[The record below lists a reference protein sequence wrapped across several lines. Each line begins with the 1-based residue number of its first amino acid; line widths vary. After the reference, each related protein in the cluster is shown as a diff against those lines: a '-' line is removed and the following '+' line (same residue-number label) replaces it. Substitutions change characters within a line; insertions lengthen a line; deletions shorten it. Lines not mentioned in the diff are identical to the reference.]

1 MKAWARVLEELS
13 RDWGH
18 ELLRD
23 ARTLTGDDS
32 AAEAVVEAALVAVFS
47 RQVPP
52 PKVDDA
58 RVAMNAALRHAAVR
72 QLQSDAPAD
81 PDDPLAVLTP
91 RERAVLAMR
100 YVDGVAVP
108 VIARESGLREESV
121 RDALTSAIERLEG
134 SEIAWGLSVEDA
146 LHGGSIAHE
155 DTSVG
160 DAR

>member
-1 MKAWARVLEELS
+1 MKAWVRALEELS

-47 RQVPP
+47 RQAPP
-52 PKVDDA
+52 ATMDDA
-58 RVAMNAALRHAAVR
+58 RVAMSAALRHAAVR
-72 QLQSDAPAD
+72 RVPGDAPTD
-81 PDDPLAVLTP
+81 PDDPFAVLTP

-100 YVDGVAVP
+100 YVDGWAVP
-108 VIARESGLREESV
+108 VIAREAGLREDGV
-121 RDALTSAIERLEG
+121 RDALTSAIARLDG
-134 SEIAWGLSVEDA
+134 SEMAWELSVEDA

>member
-1 MKAWARVLEELS
+1 VKAWARVLEELS
-13 RDWGH
+13 RDGGH
-18 ELLRD
+18 ELRRD
-23 ARTLTGDDS
+23 ARVLTGDDD

-52 PKVDDA
+52 PTVDDA
-58 RVAMNAALRHAAVR
+58 RVAMYAALRHAAVR
-72 QLQSDAPAD
+72 QIQRDASAD
-81 PDDPLAVLTP
+81 PDDPLAVLTA

-100 YVDGVAVP
+100 YVDGLAVP
-108 VIARESGLREESV
+108 VIARESGLREDSV

-134 SEIAWGLSVEDA
+134 SEIAWELSVEDA

>member
-1 MKAWARVLEELS
+1 MKAWAKVLEELS

-52 PKVDDA
+52 PTVDDA

-100 YVDGVAVP
+100 YVDGWAVP
-108 VIARESGLREESV
+108 VISREAGLREDGV
-121 RDALTSAIERLEG
+121 RDALISAIARLEG
-134 SEIAWGLSVEDA
+134 SEIAWELSVDDA

-160 DAR
+160 GAR